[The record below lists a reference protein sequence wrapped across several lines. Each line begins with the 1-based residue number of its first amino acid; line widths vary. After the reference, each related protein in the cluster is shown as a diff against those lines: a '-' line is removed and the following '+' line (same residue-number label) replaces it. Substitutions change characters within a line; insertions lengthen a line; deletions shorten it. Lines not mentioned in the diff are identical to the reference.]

1 MKQITFF
8 PLLLSLFAFGV
19 AEAQEITGRFAPP
32 AGKVLV
38 FAGQDNASVGG
49 TETHHDGYVEN
60 IGIPGGI
67 THYVYFS
74 EGWTNAFDR
83 TFPIGEVAG
92 LNKETEWASGPM
104 HQKAYLDSP
113 TLDPCVMH
121 LSIAMEGN
129 NEDKVADGSLDH
141 LIAELVTFIK
151 EHPDHPFLIRP
162 GYEFDGSWNKYDP
175 ENFKKAFRRI
185 VDALR
190 AEKLPNFSMVFASS
204 SDVKPGQFEE
214 YDPGGEYY
222 EWVGYSWWG
231 GDKDA
236 QPALD
241 YARKVGKPVFIAEAT
256 PRGHFFDKEDHKEVW
271 DGWFTKFFNHI
282 DENIDVIRAVSYIN
296 ADWDSQDMWDG
307 WGQSKIETAPYIKE
321 RWLEKMAEPRFINA
335 ADEPFEQ
342 IGFPAEYAEPKK
354 PVAPYKNATLPVEK
368 RVADL
373 LGRMTIEEKVGQITG
388 WWHYDERKMQEEG
401 KIFTPEF
408 FAEKCPNGIGE
419 LGPLHNLSIEEDAKL
434 YAAVQTY
441 FRKQTRLGIP
451 AILHDEAAHGFMKFE
466 ANSFPAPVG
475 IACSWNPKLITEVY
489 TKAAQEARSRGVSHV
504 LSPVVD
510 VSRDLRWGRVDE
522 TLGEDP
528 FLVGRLGAA
537 MVEGL
542 QGSTD
547 GSIAPGHVAATLKHF
562 AGYAATEGGRN
573 RAPYLHGPRQL
584 LDNQVEPFR
593 HVIRTAKPSSVMAAY
608 NEVDGLPCHINPWIL
623 SDVLRG
629 NLGFE
634 GLIVSDYQGI
644 DLIRR
649 YQKIGISD
657 ADVARMALE
666 AGLQLELPNNFGFQ
680 HLPKMVKEGAVDI
693 ARIDDAVRAVLNLKF
708 RLGLFEAPD
717 SLDVKKAKALATSEE
732 TRELARKAA
741 RQSIVLL
748 KNEGNLLPLKPG
760 DHESI
765 AVIGPNADVCRLGNY
780 SGRPLKTVSLLQG
793 VRNLLGDS
801 AKVTHAEGCKIA
813 HNDTGDSYA
822 NWRYVNEVEFA
833 TLEDNQPLIDEAV
846 AVAEKSD
853 LVILALGE
861 NILLGREAWGENHIG
876 DRTTFD
882 LTESQQALARAVL
895 ATGKPVILFLNNG
908 RPVALHD
915 LGDDVPAIL
924 TAHYAGQETGT
935 AAAGILFGKTNPSGK
950 LTVSW
955 PRSVGHIPSHYS
967 QHGSARVFDYAD
979 SSRSAAYPFGH
990 GLSYTTFAYGK
1001 PELTG
1006 ASLKPGESVEVKFDV
1021 TNTGKRAGSE
1031 IAQLYVSGKEFS
1043 IARPALELKGFARIF
1058 LKPGETKKVTIKLAA
1073 DDLHFHD
1080 RSLNRVLP
1088 RGKYLIRGGG
1098 SSTKLSDPVSIR
1110 TQPGSQVKFSG
1121 APSAS
1126 GAAPRKDAVPPA
1138 EPKRLKKG
1146 KHPNVLFVAIDD
1158 LRPELGTYGTKVIT
1172 PNIDKLAEGGIRF
1185 DRAYC
1190 QQSVCGA
1197 SRLSLMGGLYPTLT
1211 REQSF
1216 HVSGWRERH
1225 PDLVTMN
1232 QHFGSQGYE
1241 TIGLGK
1247 IYHGHT
1253 GKGIDRENWS
1263 QWINVNAPDYAL
1275 PENIENLKA
1284 ALEANE
1290 VGTAHDPP
1298 KGPLTEMADVH
1309 DYTYIDGKRSQ
1320 EAVATLKKLSE
1331 KKDQPFFFAV
1341 GLSKPHLPFVAPKKY
1356 WDLYNREDFAMPTNG
1371 KIPPGYPE
1379 QAANLA
1385 AHEMH
1390 KYSDYEG
1397 KIPTDFSDDLNRR
1410 LLHGYA
1416 AATSYADACFGRI
1429 MDTLEETGLAEN
1441 TIVVLWG
1448 DHGFKLGDHSTW
1460 VKHTNFECDTRVP
1473 LIVRDPRIDGGKSTP
1488 RLVELIDLYPTLCD
1502 LTGIPTPSHCQGR
1515 SFTGLLTDPE
1525 AGHRIDAYS
1534 TYPAWKSLG
1543 HSIRIG
1549 NFRYTEWHEDE
1560 TGEVIAKVLT
1570 NLKDDP
1576 GEETNVIDESKFA
1589 GQLAVAQKRLALR
1602 ISQSTEAKAKSP
1614 VPETAPISST
1624 ITIDP
1629 SKENLR
1635 QTIDGFGG
1643 SIAFWGTHAD
1653 DEALRAAIK
1662 DLDVS
1667 IVRAQGEVSPAGVVD
1682 HNRDILQ
1689 RAMKLNPDLQILLTF
1704 WQPRSA
1710 AHLEKEYW
1718 LNVVE
1723 EQYELKPNLEEEWA
1737 DELVARIQQYLDWGI
1752 NVTAVGI
1759 QNESNW
1765 SKPGTQTCRWAPERL
1780 AAFITERIKPRLKK
1794 AGLADLSIA
1803 APDLAYVGHEAS
1815 EVKRFLPTLTNP
1827 DTDIAAYHMY
1837 DSYSGDMDGSLERLV
1852 QNSRE
1857 VGRLRRDNFPNSRF
1871 WMTETTGAQWNSDE
1885 WHTYGW
1891 TREMT
1896 EHDKAIKAA
1905 RYIHTTLADAGAN
1918 AFLWWGLVYSLAPEK
1933 ITNPDTRQ
1941 KHRDEGLVLVSE
1953 VQENERQKFLERTK
1967 KFYTFQQ
1974 YSNFIKPG
1982 YRRVELRTPEE
1993 LQVSAFQ
2000 SPDKRK
2006 LVVVAVNDTDR
2017 AQMLTL
2023 KVPPQF
2029 KVEESTQTDQN
2040 RSGKPIDAGTILPP
2054 RSVRTVV
2061 YQKQ

>member
-1 MKQITFF
+1 MKLRTLFY
-8 PLLLSLFAFGV
+8 LLLSLFAFV
-19 AEAQEITGRFAPP
+19 IAEAQEITGRFAPP

-38 FAGQDNASVGG
+38 FAGQDNESVGG
-49 TETHHDGYVEN
+49 TETYQNGYVEN

-129 NEDKVADGSLDH
+129 NEDKVADGSFDH

-190 AEKLPNFSMVFASS
+190 AEKLPNFAMVFASS

-231 GDKDA
+231 GEKDA

-256 PRGHFFDKEDHKEVW
+256 PRGHFFDEEDHEEIW
-271 DGWFTKFFNHI
+271 NGWFTKFFNHI

-307 WGQSKIETAPYIKE
+307 WGQTKIETAPYIKK
-321 RWLEKMAEPRFINA
+321 RWLEKLAEPRFINA
-335 ADEPFEQ
+335 ADEPFKQ

-354 PVAPYKNATLPVEK
+354 PVAPYNNATLSVEM

-547 GSIAPGHVAATLKHF
+547 GSIAAGHVAATLKHF

-623 SDVLRG
+623 NDVLRG

-693 ARIDDAVRAVLNLKF
+693 ARIDDAVRAVLDLKF

-717 SLDVKKAKALATSEE
+717 KLDVKKAKALATSEE

-760 DHESI
+760 AHESI

-793 VRNLLGDS
+793 VRSLLGDS

-822 NWRYVNEVEFA
+822 NWRYVDEVEFA
-833 TLEDNQPLIDEAV
+833 TLEDNQPLIEEAV

-882 LTESQQALARAVL
+882 LTESQQALARAVI
-895 ATGKPVILFLNNG
+895 ATGKPVVLFLNNG

-915 LGDDVPAIL
+915 LGDGIPAIL

-1001 PELTG
+1001 PELSG
-1006 ASLKPGESVEVKFDV
+1006 SSLRAGESVEVKFDV
-1021 TNTGKRAGSE
+1021 TNAGERAGTE
-1031 IAQLYVSGKEFS
+1031 IAQLYVSGEEFS

-1058 LKPGETKKVTIKLAA
+1058 LKPAETKKVTITLEA

-1080 RSLNRVLP
+1080 KSLNRVLP
-1088 RGKYLIRGGG
+1088 KGKYLIRVGG

-1110 TQPGSQVKFSG
+1110 TQPGTPMNFSG

-1126 GAAPRKDAVPPA
+1126 GAAPRKDAMPPA
-1138 EPKRLKKG
+1138 EPKPLRKG

-1158 LRPELGTYGTKVIT
+1158 LRPELGTYGTKCIT
-1172 PNIDKLAEGGIRF
+1172 PNIDKLAETGIRF

-1190 QQSVCGA
+1190 QQAVCGA

-1253 GKGIDRENWS
+1253 GKGIDHENWS
-1263 QWINVNAPDYAL
+1263 RWINVNAPDYAL
-1275 PENIENLKA
+1275 PENVENLKA

-1309 DYTYIDGKRSQ
+1309 DYTYIDGRRSQ

-1356 WDLYNREDFAMPTNG
+1356 WDLYNREDFAMPPNQ

-1379 QAANLA
+1379 HAANLA

-1397 KIPTDFSDDLNRR
+1397 ELPTDFSDELNRR

-1429 MDTLEETGLAEN
+1429 MDTLEKTGLAEN

-1515 SFTGLLTDPE
+1515 SFAGLLTDPE

-1576 GEETNVIDESKFA
+1576 GEETNVIDEPKFS
-1589 GQLAVAQKRLALR
+1589 GQLAVAQERLALR
-1602 ISQSTEAKAKSP
+1602 ISQSTAAKAKSA
-1614 VPETAPISST
+1614 VPETAPISSI
-1624 ITIDP
+1624 ITINP
-1629 SKENLR
+1629 SEANLR

-1653 DEALRAAIK
+1653 DEALGAAIE

-1710 AHLEKEYW
+1710 EHLEKEYW
-1718 LNVVE
+1718 LDLVE
-1723 EQYELKPNLEEEWA
+1723 EQYELKPDLEEQWA

-1765 SKPGTQTCRWAPERL
+1765 SHPGTQTCRWDPERL
-1780 AAFITERIKPRLKK
+1780 GAFITERIKPRLEK
-1794 AGLADLSIA
+1794 AGLADLDIA

-1837 DSYSGDMDGSLERLV
+1837 DSYGDDMDGSLEKLV
-1852 QNSRE
+1852 QNTRE
-1857 VGRLRRDNFPNSRF
+1857 LGRIRHDNFPKSRL

-1905 RYIHTTLADAGAN
+1905 RYIHTTLADAEAN

-1933 ITNPDTRQ
+1933 VTNPDTRQ

-1953 VQENERQKFLERTK
+1953 VQENARQKFLERTR
-1967 KFYTFQQ
+1967 KFYTFRQ

-1982 YRRVELRTPEE
+1982 YQRVELREPEA

-2000 SPDKRK
+2000 SPDRRK
-2006 LVVVAVNDTDR
+2006 LAVVAVNDTDR
-2017 AQMLTL
+2017 GQMLTL
-2023 KVPPQF
+2023 EVPLEF

-2040 RSGKPIDAGTILPP
+2040 RSGESVDAGTILPP

-2061 YQKQ
+2061 FQKQ

>member
-1 MKQITFF
+1 MKLLTLF
-8 PLLLSLFAFGV
+8 PLLLSLFAFVV
-19 AEAQEITGRFAPP
+19 AKAQEITGRFAPP

-49 TETHHDGYVEN
+49 TEKYHDGYVEN

-113 TLDPCVMH
+113 KLDPCVMH

-129 NEDKVADGSLDH
+129 NEDKVADGSFDH
-141 LIAELVTFIK
+141 LIAELVTFVK

-190 AEKLPNFSMVFASS
+190 AEKLPNFAMVFASS

-256 PRGHFFDKEDHKEVW
+256 PRGHFFDKEDHEELW
-271 DGWFTKFFNHI
+271 NGWFTKFFNHI
-282 DENIDVIRAVSYIN
+282 DENIDVVRAVSYIN

-307 WGQSKIETAPYIKE
+307 WGQSKIETAPYIKK

-354 PVAPYKNATLPVEK
+354 PVAPYNNATLPVKK
-368 RVADL
+368 RVEDL
-373 LGRMTIEEKVGQITG
+373 LGRMTVEEKVGQITG

-475 IACSWNPKLITEVY
+475 IACSWNPKLIKEVY

-593 HVIRTAKPSSVMAAY
+593 HVIRTAKPSSVMVAY

-623 SDVLRG
+623 NDVLRG

-649 YQKIGISD
+649 YQKIGVSD

-693 ARIDDAVRAVLNLKF
+693 SRLDDAVRAVLNLKF

-793 VRNLLGDS
+793 VRSLLGDS

-846 AVAEKSD
+846 AIAEKSD

-882 LTESQQALARAVL
+882 LTESQQVLARAVL

-915 LGDDVPAIL
+915 LGDDIPAIL

-990 GLSYTTFAYGK
+990 GLSYTTFSYGK
-1001 PELTG
+1001 PELSG
-1006 ASLKPGESVEVKFDV
+1006 DSLKAGESVEVKFDV
-1021 TNTGKRAGSE
+1021 KNTGKRAGTE
-1031 IAQLYVSGKEFS
+1031 IAQFYVSGEEFS

-1058 LKPGETKKVTIKLAA
+1058 LKPGETKKVTVKLEA

-1080 RSLNRVLP
+1080 RSMNRVLP
-1088 RGKYLIRGGG
+1088 RGKYLIRVGG

-1110 TQPGSQVKFSG
+1110 TRPGSPMNFSG

-1126 GAAPRKDAVPPA
+1126 GAAPRKDAMPPA
-1138 EPKRLKKG
+1138 ETKPLKKG
-1146 KHPNVLFVAIDD
+1146 KHP
-1158 LRPELGTYGTKVIT
+1158 
-1172 PNIDKLAEGGIRF
+1172 
-1185 DRAYC
+1185 
-1190 QQSVCGA
+1190 
-1197 SRLSLMGGLYPTLT
+1197 
-1211 REQSF
+1211 
-1216 HVSGWRERH
+1216 
-1225 PDLVTMN
+1225 
-1232 QHFGSQGYE
+1232 
-1241 TIGLGK
+1241 
-1247 IYHGHT
+1247 
-1253 GKGIDRENWS
+1253 
-1263 QWINVNAPDYAL
+1263 
-1275 PENIENLKA
+1275 
-1284 ALEANE
+1284 
-1290 VGTAHDPP
+1290 
-1298 KGPLTEMADVH
+1298 
-1309 DYTYIDGKRSQ
+1309 
-1320 EAVATLKKLSE
+1320 
-1331 KKDQPFFFAV
+1331 
-1341 GLSKPHLPFVAPKKY
+1341 
-1356 WDLYNREDFAMPTNG
+1356 
-1371 KIPPGYPE
+1371 
-1379 QAANLA
+1379 
-1385 AHEMH
+1385 
-1390 KYSDYEG
+1390 
-1397 KIPTDFSDDLNRR
+1397 
-1410 LLHGYA
+1410 
-1416 AATSYADACFGRI
+1416 
-1429 MDTLEETGLAEN
+1429 
-1441 TIVVLWG
+1441 
-1448 DHGFKLGDHSTW
+1448 
-1460 VKHTNFECDTRVP
+1460 
-1473 LIVRDPRIDGGKSTP
+1473 
-1488 RLVELIDLYPTLCD
+1488 
-1502 LTGIPTPSHCQGR
+1502 
-1515 SFTGLLTDPE
+1515 
-1525 AGHRIDAYS
+1525 
-1534 TYPAWKSLG
+1534 
-1543 HSIRIG
+1543 
-1549 NFRYTEWHEDE
+1549 
-1560 TGEVIAKVLT
+1560 
-1570 NLKDDP
+1570 
-1576 GEETNVIDESKFA
+1576 
-1589 GQLAVAQKRLALR
+1589 
-1602 ISQSTEAKAKSP
+1602 
-1614 VPETAPISST
+1614 
-1624 ITIDP
+1624 
-1629 SKENLR
+1629 
-1635 QTIDGFGG
+1635 
-1643 SIAFWGTHAD
+1643 
-1653 DEALRAAIK
+1653 
-1662 DLDVS
+1662 
-1667 IVRAQGEVSPAGVVD
+1667 
-1682 HNRDILQ
+1682 
-1689 RAMKLNPDLQILLTF
+1689 
-1704 WQPRSA
+1704 
-1710 AHLEKEYW
+1710 
-1718 LNVVE
+1718 
-1723 EQYELKPNLEEEWA
+1723 
-1737 DELVARIQQYLDWGI
+1737 
-1752 NVTAVGI
+1752 
-1759 QNESNW
+1759 
-1765 SKPGTQTCRWAPERL
+1765 
-1780 AAFITERIKPRLKK
+1780 
-1794 AGLADLSIA
+1794 
-1803 APDLAYVGHEAS
+1803 
-1815 EVKRFLPTLTNP
+1815 
-1827 DTDIAAYHMY
+1827 
-1837 DSYSGDMDGSLERLV
+1837 
-1852 QNSRE
+1852 
-1857 VGRLRRDNFPNSRF
+1857 
-1871 WMTETTGAQWNSDE
+1871 
-1885 WHTYGW
+1885 
-1891 TREMT
+1891 
-1896 EHDKAIKAA
+1896 
-1905 RYIHTTLADAGAN
+1905 
-1918 AFLWWGLVYSLAPEK
+1918 
-1933 ITNPDTRQ
+1933 
-1941 KHRDEGLVLVSE
+1941 
-1953 VQENERQKFLERTK
+1953 
-1967 KFYTFQQ
+1967 
-1974 YSNFIKPG
+1974 
-1982 YRRVELRTPEE
+1982 
-1993 LQVSAFQ
+1993 
-2000 SPDKRK
+2000 
-2006 LVVVAVNDTDR
+2006 
-2017 AQMLTL
+2017 
-2023 KVPPQF
+2023 
-2029 KVEESTQTDQN
+2029 
-2040 RSGKPIDAGTILPP
+2040 
-2054 RSVRTVV
+2054 
-2061 YQKQ
+2061 